1 MLSGVSMGKREME
14 KSMVDI
20 IDIVEYPWCS
30 K

>member
-1 MLSGVSMGKREME
+1 MPSGVSMGKGEME
-14 KSMVDI
+14 KLMVDI